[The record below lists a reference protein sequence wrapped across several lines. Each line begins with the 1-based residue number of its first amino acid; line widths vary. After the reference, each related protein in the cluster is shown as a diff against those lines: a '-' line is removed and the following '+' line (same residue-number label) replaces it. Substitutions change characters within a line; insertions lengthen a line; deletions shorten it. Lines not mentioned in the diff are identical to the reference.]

1 MSKSSRLK
9 FGKAFVDELAKV
21 SVKSKRY
28 HRKSGDDWQESLVAG
43 ERGVET
49 TDLTGIWK
57 RVIFKVVVIVVFS
70 VLIFRIFHLQII
82 EGKNSR
88 ELADSNRIQVK
99 IIHAP
104 RGVIYDRNGQI
115 LAQNEPGFRLVEKN
129 GQGQKV
135 QYLSRDLALQ
145 MEVRGDTK
153 YQDLEIDSI
162 RYYPLGVKLS
172 HILGYVGEITSEEL
186 KDPKFASFKLGDKIG
201 RGGIEETYEKVL
213 RGIDGGEVIEVDS
226 QGRKIRTLRKKEAIP
241 GQNLYLTIDSKLQSL
256 AFDKL
261 TEGVRVA
268 GSCCGALV
276 AEDPST
282 GAILALVSL
291 PSYDPKRVEQ
301 FLDAPNS
308 PLLNRAIAGVY
319 PPGSTFKIA
328 TSLAGLS
335 SSKITPQ
342 TQFEDSGVIYLG
354 PFKFSNWY
362 FTQYGK
368 TEGLVDVVKAL
379 KRSND
384 TFFYRVGQATGEKV
398 LAQTAKKLGLGQK
411 LGIDLPGEETGVIP
425 DNDWKQ
431 KFIGQIWFPGDTL
444 HMAIGQGFVL
454 TTPLQITYL
463 ISTVAS
469 TGKQFPPVLAYKI
482 TDTTGK
488 LVKQF
493 KFDVMENSQK
503 FDSRDLEVVKKGLA
517 QVTQNGGTAWP
528 FFTFPIPTAGKTG
541 TAEYGDPKGRT
552 HAWYTS
558 YGPIDDP
565 KIALT
570 VLIEGGGEGS
580 TVAAPIA
587 KEIYRWS
594 FSADKNNLIKDLYPV
609 ATESARILGE

>member
-1 MSKSSRLK
+1 MSKLSRLK

-43 ERGVET
+43 LRGVET
-49 TDLTGIWK
+49 TDLIGIWK
-57 RVIFKVVVIVVFS
+57 GVIFSIVVIVVFS

-115 LAQNEPGFRLVEKN
+115 LAQNEPGFRLIEKN
-129 GQGQKV
+129 SQGQKV

-162 RYYPLGVKLS
+162 RYYSLGVKTA

-186 KDPKFASFKLGDKIG
+186 KDPKFAPFKLGDQIG

-213 RGIDGGEVIEVDS
+213 RGIDGGEIIEVDS

-301 FLDAPNS
+301 FLDVPNS
-308 PLLNRAIAGVY
+308 PLINRAIAGVY

-328 TSLAGLS
+328 SALAGLS
-335 SSKITPQ
+335 SSKITPE
-342 TQFEDSGVIYLG
+342 TQFEDTGVIYLG

-362 FTQYGK
+362 FSQYGK

-398 LAQTAKKLGLGQK
+398 LAQTAKKMGLGQK

-425 DNDWKQ
+425 DSDWKQ

-454 TTPLQITYL
+454 TTPLQISYL

-503 FDSRDLEVVKKGLA
+503 FDSRDLQTVKRGLA

-558 YGPIDDP
+558 YAPANDP
-565 KIALT
+565 KIVLT
-570 VLIEGGGEGS
+570 VLVEGGGEGS
-580 TVAAPIA
+580 SVAAPIA

-594 FSADKNNLIKDLYPV
+594 FSQDKNNLIKDLYSI

>member
-1 MSKSSRLK
+1 MVNLSKLK
-9 FGKAFVDELAKV
+9 FGKAFADEVAKV
-21 SVKSKRY
+21 SVRSKHYQTKSD
-28 HRKSGDDWQESLVAG
+28 DDWQESLIVPQRAQ
-43 ERGVET
+43 T
-49 TDLTGIWK
+49 TNLTGIWK
-57 RVIFKVVVIVVFS
+57 RISFSIVVMVIFSILIV
-70 VLIFRIFHLQII
+70 RIFHLQII
-82 EGKNSR
+82 EGKHSR

-115 LAQNEPGFRLVEKN
+115 LAQNEPGFRLVEKS

-135 QYLSRDLALQ
+135 RYLSRDQALK
-145 MEVRGDTK
+145 MEVEGDLK
-153 YQDLEIDSI
+153 FLDLEIDSI
-162 RYYPLGVKLS
+162 RSYPFGVKLS
-172 HILGYVGEITSEEL
+172 HILGYVGEITSQEL
-186 KDPKFASFKLGDKIG
+186 KDPKFAIFKLGDKIG

-213 RGIDGGEVIEVDS
+213 RGIDGGEIIEVDS
-226 QGRKIRTLRKKEAIP
+226 QGRKIRTLRRKEAIP
-241 GQNLYLTIDSKLQSL
+241 GQNLYLTIDANLQSL
-256 AFDKL
+256 VYDKL
-261 TEGVRVA
+261 VDGVGKA
-268 GSCCGALV
+268 GSCCGAAV

-291 PSYDPKRVEQ
+291 PSFDPKNVDQ

-308 PLLNRAIAGVY
+308 PLINRTIAGVY

-335 SSKITPQ
+335 SAKITPQ
-342 TQFEDSGVIYLG
+342 TQFEDTGVIYLG

-368 TEGLVDVVKAL
+368 TEGSVDIVKAL

-384 TFFYRVGQATGEKV
+384 TFFYRVGEATGEKI

-411 LGIDLPGEETGVIP
+411 LGIDLPGEQAGVIP

-454 TTPLQITYL
+454 TTPLQISYL
-463 ISTVAS
+463 VSTIAS
-469 TGKQFPPVLAYKI
+469 TGKQLPPVLAYKI
-482 TDTTGK
+482 TDTNGR
-488 LVKQF
+488 LIKQF
-493 KFDVMENSQK
+493 KFDVMEDSQK
-503 FDSRDLEVVKKGLA
+503 FAKHDLEIVKKGLA

-541 TAEYGDPKGRT
+541 TAEFGDPNGKT

-558 YGPIDDP
+558 YAPANDP
-565 KIALT
+565 KIVLT
-570 VLIEGGGEGS
+570 VLVEGGGEGS
-580 TVAAPIA
+580 SVAAPIA
-587 KEIYRWS
+587 KEIYRWY
-594 FSADKNNLIKDLYPV
+594 FSQDKNNLIKDLYPV